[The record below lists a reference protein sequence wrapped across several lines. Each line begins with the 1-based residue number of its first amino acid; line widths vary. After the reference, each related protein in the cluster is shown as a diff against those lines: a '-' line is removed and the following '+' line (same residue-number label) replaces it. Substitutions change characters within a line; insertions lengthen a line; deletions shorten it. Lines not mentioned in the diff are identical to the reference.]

1 MAGSD
6 RCLNPSRFLIKPVY
20 KRSHFRSR
28 QAPGRFGRFRDPPD
42 RTPRD
47 GPLGPNGEGVQ
58 DKTIE
63 HDNEM
68 MTTTTTTIVLKTN
81 VRVDDD
87 DDEVDHDED
96 DDDDQSRKRIRVDG
110 GDDEVGHNEEEGRTT
125 PTIALENNSC
135 RRRRRSKSITAT
147 TTTATSRSQRQR
159 QKLNRHRSRSENEN
173 SFSVLWSSVV
183 ALRGVQRSD

>member
-1 MAGSD
+1 MDANDMAKKNIRSFTADVRQKSNFRATENTTVGGGQTAGSD
-6 RCLNPSRFLIKPVY
+6 RRQDPSRFLIKPVY
-20 KRSHFRSR
+20 KRSHFGSR
-28 QAPGRFGRFRDPPD
+28 QARDRFGRFRDLPD

-47 GPLGPNGEGVQ
+47 DPLRPTDEGVQ

-110 GDDEVGHNEEEGRTT
+110 GDDEVGHNEDT
-125 PTIALENNSC
+125 
-135 RRRRRSKSITAT
+135 
-147 TTTATSRSQRQR
+147 
-159 QKLNRHRSRSENEN
+159 
-173 SFSVLWSSVV
+173 SSVV
-183 ALRGVQRSD
+183 AVVER

>member
-1 MAGSD
+1 MDASDMAKKIIRNFTADVRQKSNFRATENTTVGGGQTAGSD
-6 RCLNPSRFLIKPVY
+6 RRQGPSRFLIKPVY
-20 KRSHFRSR
+20 KRSHFGSR
-28 QAPGRFGRFRDPPD
+28 QARDRFGRFRDLPD

-47 GPLGPNGEGVQ
+47 DPLRPTDEGVQ

-110 GDDEVGHNEEEGRTT
+110 GDDEVGHNEDT
-125 PTIALENNSC
+125 
-135 RRRRRSKSITAT
+135 
-147 TTTATSRSQRQR
+147 
-159 QKLNRHRSRSENEN
+159 
-173 SFSVLWSSVV
+173 SSVV
-183 ALRGVQRSD
+183 AVAER